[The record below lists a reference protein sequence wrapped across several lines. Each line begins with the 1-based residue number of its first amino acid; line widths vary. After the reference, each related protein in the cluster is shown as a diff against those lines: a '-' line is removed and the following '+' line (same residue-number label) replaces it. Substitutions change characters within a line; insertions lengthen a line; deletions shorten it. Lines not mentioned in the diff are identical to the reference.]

1 MNLISKKDLLA
12 MTGISYGQ
20 LYRWKRERLIP
31 EEWFIK
37 QPSYTGQETFLPREQ
52 ILSRIRSIL
61 ELKDRYSIEE
71 MAKIFSPETAPAGIA
86 PQERVLCEE
95 IDKNFLK
102 LLPRAYPKEQY
113 EFLDLVFFAALSACI
128 GKNGFTPQDAAEL
141 VSRANATV
149 FTLHSVDRVLV
160 LFACGGEF
168 HVALG
173 RDERPV
179 MFDTGLEIIEMIHL
193 NQTADQL
200 KLHHKDRFPV

>member
-71 MAKIFSPETAPAGIA
+71 MAKIFSPETSPAGIPA
-86 PQERVLCEE
+86 RELTQFGE
-95 IDKNFLK
+95 INKEFLA
-102 LLPRAYPKEQY
+102 LLPESYPKERY
-113 EFLDLVFFAALSACI
+113 EFLDLVFFAALSSCI
-128 GKNGFTPQDAAEL
+128 GKNAFTPRDAAAL
-141 VSRANATV
+141 IGRANATV

-160 LFACGGEF
+160 LFSCGGEF

-173 RDERPV
+173 RDERPI
-179 MFDTGLEIIEMIHL
+179 MFDTGLEIIEMVHL
-193 NQTADQL
+193 NQTADEI

>member
-71 MAKIFSPETAPAGIA
+71 MAKIFSPETAQAGLT
-86 PQERVLCEE
+86 PQELALFEE
-95 IDKNFLK
+95 IDKEFLR
-102 LLPRAYPKEQY
+102 LLPEAYPKAQY

-128 GKNGFTPQDAAEL
+128 GKNGFSPRAAAEL
-141 VSRANATV
+141 AGRANASV

-160 LFACGGEF
+160 LFVCGGEF
-168 HVALG
+168 HVALC
-173 RDERPV
+173 RDEMPV
-179 MFDTGLEIIEMIHL
+179 LFDTGLEIIEMIHL
-193 NQTADQL
+193 NQTADQI

>member
-71 MAKIFSPETAPAGIA
+71 MAKIFSPETAPAGIP
-86 PQERVLCEE
+86 PQELAQFEE
-95 IDKNFLK
+95 IDKEFLA
-102 LLPRAYPKEQY
+102 LLPGTYPKERY
-113 EFLDLVFFAALSACI
+113 EFLDLVFFAALSSCI
-128 GKNGFTPQDAAEL
+128 GKNAFTPRDAAAL
-141 VSRANATV
+141 IGRANATV

-160 LFACGGEF
+160 LFSCGGEF
-168 HVALG
+168 HVAIG
-173 RDERPV
+173 RDEKPV

-193 NQTADQL
+193 NQTAEQI